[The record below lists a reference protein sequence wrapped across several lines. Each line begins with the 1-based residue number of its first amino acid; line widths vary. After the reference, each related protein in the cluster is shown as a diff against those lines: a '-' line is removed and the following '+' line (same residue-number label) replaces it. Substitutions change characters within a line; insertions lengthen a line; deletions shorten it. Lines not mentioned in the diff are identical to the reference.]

1 MVSSAPSPQ
10 GTPSRPPSRQSTR
23 IITPSQT
30 DPNFIRPNKDSRKS
44 LTAISRTS
52 SVQTNNKDSEDPDSD
67 TESNVAVNL
76 KRPCPKRPA
85 PPTKP
90 TNKQKR
96 STAGSQPTSNTAAS
110 QDIMDITQDS
120 DEENTKV
127 KKKHKPRAKKD
138 AEHGIGDIAVYFHDP
153 VFGEGESDSTQGKLV
168 TH

>member
-52 SVQTNNKDSEDPDSD
+52 SVQTDNKDSEDPDSD

-90 TNKQKR
+90 TNKRKR

-127 KKKHKPRAKKD
+127 KKK
-138 AEHGIGDIAVYFHDP
+138 
-153 VFGEGESDSTQGKLV
+153 TQAPC
-168 TH
+168 